1 MYNMNSKKPK
11 PKSRPL
17 NLRNFPDELYW
28 LAKACAASRKMSLKA
43 YVVDAVEVATSRDS
57 SRLSAMAQDLVR
69 DQGKN

>member
-1 MYNMNSKKPK
+1 MSSSKPK
-11 PKSRPL
+11 PKIRPL

-43 YVVDAVEVATSRDS
+43 YVVDAVEAATSRDS
-57 SRLSAMAQDLVR
+57 GRLSAMANDSVK